1 MNRLTAPDILALP
14 HPVRVDAAVGEAI
27 ETRLLQQLGLFA
39 TAQPH
44 LRDSH
49 ATTEWILNR
58 VPGMRDA
65 ALASMGAPGS
75 YNIGTFMLLL
85 ARARLRAHGDP
96 ILEVSAPLQALLAET
111 DLGEGLPA
119 RFFRCPYPVAYIA
132 FARPCPLRISNR
144 ASGLHEVE
152 GAYIGSYLVP
162 PQDPLHESTV
172 RATALGL
179 DPDRPTRVVEIT
191 ITGSPIGKRDALDD
205 ASQDFALFIQDE
217 DACLGTLL
225 ARHNAYYRSPAARD
239 TPGFEAPQPQ
249 EVALST
255 QVIEALAKVLLY
267 LNLPEAEQRLL
278 PERSDLE
285 RRLRQLGP
293 KKAARFKRRLGRA
306 YDRILIGPAHD
317 PAAPAEVPSLPAGAE
332 PHHSLRPHWRRG
344 HFRRIRYGEQL
355 SEHRLGWIRPVLV
368 NAADA
373 FAPLKAKPHLLG

>member
-1 MNRLTAPDILALP
+1 
-14 HPVRVDAAVGEAI
+14 
-27 ETRLLQQLGLFA
+27 
-39 TAQPH
+39 
-44 LRDSH
+44 
-49 ATTEWILNR
+49 
-58 VPGMRDA
+58 
-65 ALASMGAPGS
+65 
-75 YNIGTFMLLL
+75 
-85 ARARLRAHGDP
+85 
-96 ILEVSAPLQALLAET
+96 
-111 DLGEGLPA
+111 
-119 RFFRCPYPVAYIA
+119 VAYIA

-162 PQDPLHESTV
+162 PQDPLHASTA
-172 RATALGL
+172 RAIALGL
-179 DPDRPTRVVEIT
+179 DPHRPTRVIEIT

-225 ARHNAYYRSPAARD
+225 ARHNAYYRSPAACD
-239 TPGFEAPQPQ
+239 TPGFESPQPQ

-267 LNLPEAEQRLL
+267 LNLPEAEQLL
-278 PERSDLE
+278 VPERSDLE

-293 KKAARFKRRLGRA
+293 KKAARFKRRLAKA
-306 YDRILIGPAHD
+306 YDRILIGPGTY
-317 PAAPAEVPSLPAGAE
+317 PEAPTEMPAGAE

-368 NAADA
+368 NAAEA
-373 FAPLKAKPHLLG
+373 FAPVKAKPYLPR